1 MVPPVKFIPIAE
13 KSGLIIPLGRW
24 IFWEAC
30 RQLQEWEKICP
41 QTHLNIAINISG
53 KQFSQSNL
61 ILQIQSILQ
70 KTGIDPQG
78 LKIEITESVVMD
90 HAESASQLL
99 SNLRELGI
107 QLSVDDFGTGYSSL
121 SYLHRFPINTLK
133 IDKSFV
139 INMGV
144 NDENYEIIRAIVT
157 LAHSLGLDVVA
168 EGIET
173 EKQLAKLRDLGC
185 EYGQG
190 FLFSKPVNV
199 TEATALLGSNFF

>member
-1 MVPPVKFIPIAE
+1 MKINE
-13 KSGLIIPLGRW
+13 LKS
-24 IFWEAC
+24 
-30 RQLQEWEKICP
+30 
-41 QTHLNIAINISG
+41 ISE
-53 KQFSQSNL
+53 NL
-61 ILQIQSILQ
+61 IDTFNEAGEESIRLYNE
-70 KTGIDPQG
+70 G